1 MWWSDGKIRTIFF
14 SPTRPYRTRERR
26 TWLGLV
32 MCLPESGRL
41 QMNDFGGGTDKCEIR
56 LAVKHTVHWHFQEK
70 FNILGF
76 SLQYGSIINEHKLL
90 SPFQCGFR
98 SNHSTEFVAAA
109 FSDFIRRDMDQ
120 GLLTSAVFIDLRK
133 AVDSV
138 DHDLLNRMDSRTVN
152 WTGSKAIYLGFPKD
166 QF

>member
-1 MWWSDGKIRTIFF
+1 MWWSDGKITTILFPGF

-109 FSDFIRRDMDQ
+109 FSDFIRVVWIKVYLLVLC
-120 GLLTSAVFIDLRK
+120 LLTCAKRLILSITIYWIVWTQEQWTELVQKLFI
-133 AVDSV
+133 
-138 DHDLLNRMDSRTVN
+138 
-152 WTGSKAIYLGFPKD
+152 
-166 QF
+166 